1 MGQMN
6 DFRRVPLGFGIAGG
20 MSAIMLFIALIVGVK
35 FPDGIFGSV
44 PAAVMIIIAIQ
55 LFKFTKSSRK
65 SSDLWIL

>member
-1 MGQMN
+1 MN
-6 DFRRVPLGFGIAGG
+6 DFHRVPRSFGIAGG

-35 FPDGIFGSV
+35 FPDGKFGSV
-44 PAAVMIIIAIQ
+44 LAAVMIIIAIQ